1 MALNVLKSVVSAL
14 TMSSISLNGA
24 ELQLQF
30 QYCAEF
36 HRKLI
41 TRQNQASVSF
51 SQAMHIN
58 FHKVCVYFTIRKIWN
73 ETSYLLPKSV
83 KTTFWGKEFISYVE
97 PLFIILLICF

>member
-1 MALNVLKSVVSAL
+1 
-14 TMSSISLNGA
+14 
-24 ELQLQF
+24 LQF

-41 TRQNQASVSF
+41 TGQNQAFVSF
-51 SQAMHIN
+51 SQAMRIS
-58 FHKVCVYFTIRKIWN
+58 FHKVCVYFIIRKIWN

-83 KTTFWGKEFISYVE
+83 KTTFLEKEFISYVE